1 MTRTQLAPRDFDFY
15 EEARAVVARGRAPFA
30 PHGTDDDAR
39 VLVAIADAGLLLRSA
54 HAATMHRALNR
65 LYDAQNRDGGW
76 GPNPDASCPELTGRA
91 LDALGR
97 FGLCAKQAV
106 AGRAIAFLLAHQDE
120 CGGWRDARGARPVAC
135 SAAVLAGLLAVGFDV
150 TAPAARR
157 AARVLKELQLAD
169 GDWGSA
175 QETAEALLGLLAAGD
190 GDTAEA
196 RAGAEYLVA
205 TQRENGTWPGGARSL
220 PVAALAKYLDA
231 FGGTAGMRLDPPHAL
246 RGPKAA

>member
-1 MTRTQLAPRDFDFY
+1 M
-15 EEARAVVARGRAPFA
+15 
-30 PHGTDDDAR
+30 
-39 VLVAIADAGLLLRSA
+39 
-54 HAATMHRALNR
+54 
-65 LYDAQNRDGGW
+65 
-76 GPNPDASCPELTGRA
+76 
-91 LDALGR
+91 
-97 FGLCAKQAV
+97 